1 MSAIYWSHTS
11 KNYQR
16 SYDVIIIGAGYV
28 GLSTAYWL
36 KKEKPELKIMIIEK
50 DHVGAGASGR
60 NAGFLTKGSLLFY
73 AHLFETWGK
82 EKALGLYHYAHE
94 SIHQVVQDLN
104 LVESGIAT
112 PTSSWTFVRSD
123 SVNKRIAA
131 LPEELLKNFNQVSFD
146 ESPVHQNG
154 LMKNLFNQAE
164 EFSINPHR
172 LLALLEGRVKDMGV
186 EFVLG
191 AQVER
196 ITSDSTPVIE
206 TSFGSFSCEKLAI
219 CTNGYSYLLPELELN
234 IIPQRAQ
241 MLAMKLEKPVF
252 GNGLFYDPEE
262 RVYFKFDRPG
272 HLLIGGKR
280 LVDEKNENTA
290 DLNVSAKIQ
299 DALYQYVQNELQFS
313 GEKMASW
320 AGTMGFTS
328 TEIPYVGELSHL
340 KSCFVAAGF
349 SGHGMGWG
357 FKTAQELS
365 LCLIGKMSQPQLAQY
380 KK

>member
-1 MSAIYWSHTS
+1 MSSIYWSYTS

-16 SYDVIIIGAGYV
+16 SYDVIVIGAGYV
-28 GLSTAYWL
+28 GLSTAYFL
-36 KKEKPELKIMIIEK
+36 KKEKPELRVMIIEK

-82 EKALGLYHYAHE
+82 EKAIGLYNYAHE
-94 SIHQVVQDLN
+94 SIHKVVQDLA
-104 LVESGIAT
+104 LVESGVAT

-123 SVNKRIAA
+123 SVHKRITA
-131 LPEELLKNFNQVSFD
+131 LPVDLLKNFNQVSVD
-146 ESPVHQNG
+146 KVPMYQNSA
-154 LMKNLFNQAE
+154 MKNIFNQAE
-164 EFSINPHR
+164 EFSVNPQR
-172 LLALLEGRVKDMGV
+172 LLALLEQKVREMGV
-186 EFVLG
+186 DFILG

-196 ITSDSTPVIE
+196 ITSESIPVIE
-206 TSFGSFSCEKLAI
+206 TSYGSFSCDKLAI
-219 CTNGYSYLLPELELN
+219 CTNGYSYLLPELGLN
-234 IIPQRAQ
+234 IVPQRAQ
-241 MLAMKLEKPVF
+241 MLAMKLDRPIFE
-252 GNGLFYDPEE
+252 NGLFYDPEE

-299 DALYQYVQNELQFS
+299 DALSQYVKNELNLS

-320 AGTMGFTS
+320 AGIMGFTS
-328 TEIPYVGELSHL
+328 TEIPYVGELANL